1 MTLVIYSSTFS
12 SSINQRYGDSTID
25 DNQKTLYNN
34 LFACLDIYNTH
45 KINMPQRLHFY
56 NNLFYYFRLFTVL
69 K

>member
-25 DNQKTLYNN
+25 DKKTTLYNN
-34 LFACLDIYNTH
+34 LFACLDIYNKHKHIHTH

-56 NNLFYYFRLFTVL
+56 N
-69 K
+69 

>member
-45 KINMPQRLHFY
+45 KQNKHATTIAFL
-56 NNLFYYFRLFTVL
+56 
-69 K
+69 